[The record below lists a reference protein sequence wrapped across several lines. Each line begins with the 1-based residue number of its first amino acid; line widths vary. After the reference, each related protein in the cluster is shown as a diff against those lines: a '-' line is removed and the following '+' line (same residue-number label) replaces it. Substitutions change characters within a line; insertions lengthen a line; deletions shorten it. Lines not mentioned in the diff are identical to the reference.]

1 MSSKARSTQLLKRS
15 VMPLLFVA
23 LAMLLI
29 AQPVAAQPVGGGG
42 GSSGDF
48 LDILNRAWEVVYDS
62 MQFIGL
68 AVLGLGLV
76 VYFTARNNSNRS
88 ETGMKLAVGGGVLTV
103 AYFGMAAIIA
113 VLEYVATP

>member
-1 MSSKARSTQLLKRS
+1 MRSNTHSTKLLKRS
-15 VMPLLFVA
+15 MMPLLVVA
-23 LAMLLI
+23 FATLLL

-42 GSSGDF
+42 GSSAGF

-68 AVLGLGLV
+68 ALLGFGMVL
-76 VYFTARNNSNRS
+76 YFTARNNSNRS
-88 ETGMKLAVGGGVLTV
+88 ETGMKFAVGGGILTV

-113 VLEYVATP
+113 ALEYIAT